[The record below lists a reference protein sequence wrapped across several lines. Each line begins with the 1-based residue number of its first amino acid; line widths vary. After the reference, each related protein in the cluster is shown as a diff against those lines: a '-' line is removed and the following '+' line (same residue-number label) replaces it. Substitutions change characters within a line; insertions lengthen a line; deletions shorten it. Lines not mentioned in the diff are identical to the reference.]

1 MLGTNRDLTTM
12 QELLDFEILRFNAM
26 AKGAPEQAWI
36 RHRLVRLTRQRI
48 TLCAALVNRRAEAA
62 KNVVDFS
69 RWVSGNGALG
79 KRNVRQ
85 DRDGTP
91 AEVSWRRRNPM

>member
-12 QELLDFEILRFNAM
+12 QELLDFEILRFDAM

-36 RHRLVRLTRQRI
+36 RHRFVCLTRQRI
-48 TLCAALVNRRAEAA
+48 AVCAALVNRRAEAA
-62 KNVVDFS
+62 KKVVDFS

-79 KRNVRQ
+79 SNDVRQ
-85 DRDGTP
+85 EREGTP
-91 AEVSWRRRNPM
+91 AEASWRRRNPV